1 MNQTQ
6 RLYEIDQLLQARRT
20 VSMAQLIEKLNV
32 SHATV
37 KRDLEYLR
45 DRLNAPVVWDREQ
58 RGYKF
63 DVPLAGARPYALPGI
78 WFRPEEAEA
87 LLTMQSLLG
96 SLQPEMLGEHLA
108 PLKMRLN
115 ALIGHGG
122 NDPGEVAK
130 RIRVIHLGARRSD
143 NKHFQVVASAVLS
156 RKRLRILYYK
166 RLKNVAYE
174 RDVSPQRLVFYR
186 DNWYLD
192 AWCHLKN
199 DLRSFALDA
208 MQSVALLNEK
218 AKEISDEKL
227 DGVLKSGYGLHSN
240 KKVEWAKL
248 KFTPERARWVSL
260 ERWHPKQRSRFEQ
273 DGSYI
278 LEVPFNNERD
288 LLMDILKH
296 GDQVEVLGPSSLIES
311 IRKTLLQS
319 LRKMS

>member
-1 MNQTQ
+1 LM
-6 RLYEIDQLLQARRT
+6 
-20 VSMAQLIEKLNV
+20 
-32 SHATV
+32 
-37 KRDLEYLR
+37 
-45 DRLNAPVVWDREQ
+45 
-58 RGYKF
+58 
-63 DVPLAGARPYALPGI
+63 
-78 WFRPEEAEA
+78 
-87 LLTMQSLLG
+87 G
-96 SLQPEMLGEHLA
+96 SLQPELLGEHLA
-108 PLKMRLN
+108 PLKSRLN

-122 NDPGEVAK
+122 NNPGEVAK
-130 RIRVIHLGARRSD
+130 RIRVIHLGARRAD
-143 NKHFQVVASAVLS
+143 NKHFQVVASAVLT

-208 MQSVALLNEK
+208 MQSVALLNEN

-248 KFTPERARWVSL
+248 RFTPERARWVSL
-260 ERWHPKQRSRFEQ
+260 EQWHPKQRSRFEK
-273 DGSYI
+273 DGSYS
-278 LEVPFNNERD
+278 LELPFNNERD

-296 GDQVEVLGPSSLIES
+296 GDQVEVLGPPRLVES
-311 IRKTLLQS
+311 IRQTLLQS